1 MITSPLHVP
10 VAIMIGLTLLVWL
23 FMYAR
28 RLTFLLRNQ
37 IDADRLKAPESVS
50 QIIPPNINAP
60 SNNLKNLFEMPVL
73 FYALVLIAM
82 QSNLESDLVSLSAW
96 AFVLLRIPHSVIHC
110 LNGPVMARFVCYLL
124 SSAALI
130 VMALNVFG
138 QLFA

>member
-1 MITSPLHVP
+1 MITSQLHLPLAV
-10 VAIMIGLTLLVWL
+10 MIGLTILVWL

-28 RLTFLLRNQ
+28 RLTFLIGNQ

-50 QIIPPNINAP
+50 QIIPPDINAP

-73 FYALVLIAM
+73 FYALALIAM
-82 QSNLESDLVSLSAW
+82 QSKLQSDLVTLSAW

-130 VMALNVFG
+130 VMAVNVFW
-138 QLFA
+138 QLLA